1 LTTARAAVYDQPRCA
16 KRVRRGIPSAEGVA
30 VNERSARS
38 NLGPALLGIALA
50 LGLIISTSIAM
61 RTVEKIKI
69 TNRTITVKGYAE
81 KEIVSDW
88 ARWEGSFKVKTTD
101 LVAGYGK
108 LEADLDKVMA
118 YLTSEGVR
126 RDDLVVSSVSTTT
139 QHKLDEEGRRTN
151 EIEAYFLYQSVTV
164 ASSDTALIDR
174 IARGSTVLIKQGVEF
189 SSNHP
194 EFLYTKLDELKI
206 EMLGE
211 ATKDARERAEQLAV
225 NSRGRVGALRSASQG
240 VFQIT
245 PRHSTE
251 VSSRGMYSTSTVE
264 KKITA
269 VVTIVY
275 SIR

>member
-1 LTTARAAVYDQPRCA
+1 MTNGSTGHRPGL
-16 KRVRRGIPSAEGVA
+16 ILFGV
-30 VNERSARS
+30 
-38 NLGPALLGIALA
+38 ALA
-50 LGLIISTSIAM
+50 LGLIVSTWIAM

-88 ARWEGSFKVKTTD
+88 AQWEGSFKVKTID

-108 LEADLDKVMA
+108 LEDDLEKVMV
-118 YLTSEGVR
+118 YLRSEGVSKGNI
-126 RDDLVVSSVSTTT
+126 VVSSVSTTT

-151 EIEAYFLYQSVTV
+151 EIDAYFLYQSVTV

-194 EFLYTKLDELKI
+194 EYLYTKLDELKI
-206 EMLGE
+206 ELLGQ
-211 ATKDARERAEQLAV
+211 ATKDARDRAEQLAV
-225 NSRGRVGALRSASQG
+225 NSRGKVGRLRSASQG

-275 SIR
+275 TIR

>member
-1 LTTARAAVYDQPRCA
+1 M
-16 KRVRRGIPSAEGVA
+16 
-30 VNERSARS
+30 VNEGAARS
-38 NLGPALLGIALA
+38 SLGPVVLGIALA

-61 RTVEKIKI
+61 RTVERIKI

-88 ARWEGSFKVKTTD
+88 AQWQGSFKVKTVD
-101 LVAGYGK
+101 LVAGFGK
-108 LEADLDKVMA
+108 LEDDLEKVMA
-118 YLTSEGVR
+118 YLASEGVSR
-126 RDDLVVSSVSTTT
+126 NDVVVSSVSTTT

-151 EIEAYFLYQSVTV
+151 EIDAYFLYQSVTI

-174 IARGSTVLIKQGVEF
+174 ISRGSTALIKQGVEF
-189 SSNHP
+189 SSNQP
-194 EFLYTKLDELKI
+194 EYLYTKLDELKI
-206 EMLGE
+206 ELLGQ

-225 NSRGRVGALRSASQG
+225 NSRGKVGALRSASQG

-245 PRHSTE
+245 SRHSTE

-269 VVTIVY
+269 VVTIEY

>member
-1 LTTARAAVYDQPRCA
+1 M
-16 KRVRRGIPSAEGVA
+16 
-30 VNERSARS
+30 NERATGHRPG
-38 NLGPALLGIALA
+38 LVLLGVALA

-88 ARWEGSFKVKTTD
+88 AQWEGSFKVKTID
-101 LVAGYGK
+101 LVAGYGE
-108 LEADLDKVMA
+108 LEDDLEKVMV
-118 YLTSEGVR
+118 YLRSEGVS
-126 RDDLVVSSVSTTT
+126 RDDIVVSSVSTTT
-139 QHKLDEEGRRTN
+139 QYKLDEEGRRTN
-151 EIEAYFLYQSVTV
+151 EIDAYFLHQSVTV

-189 SSNHP
+189 SSHHP
-194 EFLYTKLDELKI
+194 EYLYTKLDELKI
-206 EMLGE
+206 EMLGQ
-211 ATKDARERAEQLAV
+211 ATKDARDRAEQLAV
-225 NSRGRVGALRSASQG
+225 NSRGKVGALHSASQG

-245 PRHSTE
+245 PKHSTE
-251 VSSRGMYSTSTVE
+251 VSSRGMYSTTTVE

-269 VVTIVY
+269 VVTVVY

>member
-1 LTTARAAVYDQPRCA
+1 MT
-16 KRVRRGIPSAEGVA
+16 
-30 VNERSARS
+30 NESTGHRPG
-38 NLGPALLGIALA
+38 LVLLGVALA
-50 LGLIISTSIAM
+50 LGLIISTAIAM
-61 RTVEKIKI
+61 RTVERIKI

-88 ARWEGSFKVKTTD
+88 AQWQGSFKVKTIN

-108 LEADLDKVMA
+108 LEDDLEKVMV
-118 YLTSEGVR
+118 YLRSEGVSKGNI
-126 RDDLVVSSVSTTT
+126 VVSSVSTTT

-151 EIEAYFLYQSVTV
+151 EIDAYFLYQSVTV

-174 IARGSTVLIKQGVEF
+174 IARGSTALIKQGVEF

-194 EFLYTKLDELKI
+194 EYLYTKLDELKI
-206 EMLGE
+206 ELLGQ

-225 NSRGRVGALRSASQG
+225 NSRGKVGRLRSASQG

-275 SIR
+275 TIR

>member
-1 LTTARAAVYDQPRCA
+1 MTNGSTGHRPGL
-16 KRVRRGIPSAEGVA
+16 ILFGV
-30 VNERSARS
+30 
-38 NLGPALLGIALA
+38 ALA
-50 LGLIISTSIAM
+50 LGLIVSTWIAM

-88 ARWEGSFKVKTTD
+88 AQWEGNFKVKTID
-101 LVAGYGK
+101 LVTGCGK
-108 LEADLDKVMA
+108 LEDDLEKVMV
-118 YLTSEGVR
+118 YLRSEGVSKGNI
-126 RDDLVVSSVSTTT
+126 VVSSVSTTT

-151 EIEAYFLYQSVTV
+151 EIDAYFLYQSVTV

-194 EFLYTKLDELKI
+194 EYLYTKLDELKI
-206 EMLGE
+206 ELLGQ
-211 ATKDARERAEQLAV
+211 ATKDARDRAEQLAV
-225 NSRGRVGALRSASQG
+225 NSRGKVGRLRSASQG

-275 SIR
+275 TIR

>member
-1 LTTARAAVYDQPRCA
+1 MT
-16 KRVRRGIPSAEGVA
+16 
-30 VNERSARS
+30 NESTGHRPG
-38 NLGPALLGIALA
+38 LVLLGVALA
-50 LGLIISTSIAM
+50 LGLIISTAIAM
-61 RTVEKIKI
+61 RTVERIKI

-88 ARWEGSFKVKTTD
+88 AQWQGSFKVKTIN

-108 LEADLDKVMA
+108 LEDDLEKVMV
-118 YLTSEGVR
+118 YLRSEGVSKGNI
-126 RDDLVVSSVSTTT
+126 VVSSVSTTT

-151 EIEAYFLYQSVTV
+151 EIDAYFLYQSVTV

-194 EFLYTKLDELKI
+194 EYLYTKLDELKI
-206 EMLGE
+206 ELLGQ

-225 NSRGRVGALRSASQG
+225 NSRGKVGRLRSASQG

-275 SIR
+275 TIR

>member
-1 LTTARAAVYDQPRCA
+1 MTNQSTGHRPGLV
-16 KRVRRGIPSAEGVA
+16 
-30 VNERSARS
+30 
-38 NLGPALLGIALA
+38 LLGVALA
-50 LGLIISTSIAM
+50 LGLIISTTIAM

-88 ARWEGSFKVKTTD
+88 AQWQGGFKVKTIN

-108 LEADLDKVMA
+108 LEDDIEKVMV
-118 YLTSEGVR
+118 YLRSEGVS
-126 RDDLVVSSVSTTT
+126 RDDIVVSSVSTTT
-139 QHKLDEEGRRTN
+139 QYKLDEEGRRTN
-151 EIEAYFLYQSVTV
+151 EIDAYFLYQSVTI

-194 EFLYTKLDELKI
+194 EYLYTKLDELKI
-206 EMLGE
+206 EMLGQ
-211 ATKDARERAEQLAV
+211 ATKNARERAEQLAV
-225 NSRGRVGALRSASQG
+225 NSRGKVGALRSASQG

-245 PRHSTE
+245 PKHSTE

-269 VVTIVY
+269 VVTIEY